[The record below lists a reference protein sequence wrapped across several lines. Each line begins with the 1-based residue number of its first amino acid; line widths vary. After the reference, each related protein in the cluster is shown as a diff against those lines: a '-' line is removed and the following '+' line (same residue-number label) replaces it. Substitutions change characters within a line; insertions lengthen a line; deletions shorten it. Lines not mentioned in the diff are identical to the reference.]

1 MNFEKK
7 LSVSL
12 KEIQK
17 KIEEGDS
24 EAAITSLN
32 NLWSVTSTLGKNKEA
47 ISCSYIH
54 EKETIEKAKSENTKI
69 LGSIKMLHD
78 IEL

>member
-17 KIEEGDS
+17 KIENGDS
-24 EAAITSLN
+24 EAAINSLN

-47 ISCSYIH
+47 ISCSYLH
-54 EKETIEKAKSENTKI
+54 EKETIENAKIENSKI
-69 LGSIKMLHD
+69 LGSIKILHE
-78 IEL
+78 IEI